1 MERVIDLDVL
11 ADRLRPVMSEWRR
24 WATVSPLTWR
34 DSEAAG
40 PRTITPDRSSIQD
53 PESVG
58 FVLHR
63 HDSDDVLKIAVWT
76 GGWADLEY
84 LLEGEVFTFSPFYRD
99 TDETC
104 AAVIK
109 DVEEFGAFR

>member
-1 MERVIDLDVL
+1 MERIIDLDVL
-11 ADRLRPVMSEWRR
+11 ADRLRLVMGEWRR
-24 WATVSPLTWR
+24 WATVSALTWR
-34 DSEAAG
+34 DEEAAR
-40 PRTITPDRSSIQD
+40 PQPITPDRSSIQV

-63 HDSDDVLKIAVWT
+63 LDSDDVLKIAVWT

-109 DVEEFGAFR
+109 DVEDFRVFR